1 MSLWFAILRGNK
13 MAISQEFQQKLD
25 LYSKARSHTPHALRL
40 RYFLWLLADKGCNTA
55 PAIEGTIWNSRVKL
69 NNVRL
74 GIKERMHTTETKR
87 KSEAKGEP
95 VDGVEHSI
103 STVRQATYVGQIWR
117 RCLCPGDSCGRREE
131 TWENTTVIQVS
142 VFVLIKGSSPAWSLS
157 MLNFQAIISF
167 CILHKNLSV

>member
-1 MSLWFAILRGNK
+1 
-13 MAISQEFQQKLD
+13 
-25 LYSKARSHTPHALRL
+25 
-40 RYFLWLLADKGCNTA
+40 
-55 PAIEGTIWNSRVKL
+55 
-69 NNVRL
+69 
-74 GIKERMHTTETKR
+74 MHTTETKR

-95 VDGVEHSI
+95 VDGMEHSI